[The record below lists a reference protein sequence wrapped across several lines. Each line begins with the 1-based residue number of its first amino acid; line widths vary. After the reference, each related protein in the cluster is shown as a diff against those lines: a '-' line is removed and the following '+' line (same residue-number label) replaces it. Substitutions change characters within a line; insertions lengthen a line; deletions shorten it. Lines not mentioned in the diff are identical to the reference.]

1 MRHLGW
7 VVLVVM
13 LIAAVAGTLLYA
25 QGGGGGG
32 GGRGGGPGAG
42 YGAMELERMKMAL
55 EGLGMSREEL
65 AVAEKAVEAK
75 FKARQSLQDELGKLR
90 EVAEDSQAT
99 EQQLTA
105 AVEAYTKAMGRYRTA
120 VQSEDNAL
128 AKKLS
133 ARSHARSLAA
143 GVLDNGLGG
152 QMRRRG
158 GAGGAGGA
166 GGGGGRGS
174 RGGEGG
180 GGAPPPPRD

>member
-1 MRHLGW
+1 MKQLGW
-7 VVLVVM
+7 VVLVVV
-13 LIAAVAGTLLYA
+13 LIAAVAGTVLYA

-42 YGAMELERMKMAL
+42 SGAMELERMKMAL
-55 EGLGMSREEL
+55 EGLGMSKEEL
-65 AVAEKAVEAK
+65 AAAEKAMEVK
-75 FKARQSLQDELGKLR
+75 FKARQSLQEELGKLR

-105 AVEAYTKAMGRYRTA
+105 TVEAYAKAMSRYRTA
-120 VQSEDNAL
+120 VQNEDTAL
-128 AKKLS
+128 GKKLS
-133 ARSHARSLAA
+133 ARSRARCLAG

-152 QMRRRG
+152 GLRRRG
-158 GAGGAGGA
+158 G
-166 GGGGGRGS
+166 GGGGGG